1 MVTRIQQRRGTAAQW
16 TAANPILAA
25 GEIGLETD
33 TGFEKAGDGVTAWT
47 TLGYIVGIAPITHA
61 ATGKATPVDA
71 DEMPLVDSAASN
83 GLKKLTWA
91 NLKATLKAYLD
102 TLYSTSGYLG
112 AFTFAGL
119 PAAAGVSGKWAL
131 VTDVGSA
138 PGVFMVSNG
147 ARWKTISGTAI
158 LKGLGAPVSGVANT
172 ETIIAQTLLPAGVL
186 QANDSIRIRATL
198 TKTGTTDAL
207 NFTVRIGTAGTT
219 ADTAITGLGATNQPV
234 TASGLG
240 GGEIYDIKLLSS
252 TSMQKLGPT
261 SNAVNTYSNASLNQ
275 PAAAATAI
283 SDASANALYVTVSIS
298 SSGTTNTVGANS
310 CQIQLMTP

>member
-112 AFTFAGL
+112 AYTFAGL
-119 PAAAGVSGKWAL
+119 PAASGASGKWAL
-131 VTDVGSA
+131 VTNLGTA
-138 PGVFMVSNG
+138 PGVLMISDG
-147 ARWKTISGTAI
+147 SRWKTISGTAI
-158 LKGLGAPVSGVANT
+158 LKGLGPPVAGIAST
-172 ETIIAQTLLPAGVL
+172 ETVIAQTLIPPGVL
-186 QANDSIRIRATL
+186 QPNDSLRLWTTL
-198 TKTGTTDAL
+198 TKSGTTDAL
-207 NFTVRIGTAGTT
+207 NLTMRVGTTGTA
-219 ADTAITGLGATNQPV
+219 ADTAITGLSALQPV
-234 TASGLG
+234 TASGIN
-240 GGEIYDIKLLSS
+240 GGEIFDIKLLSA
-252 TSMQKLGPT
+252 TSAQKLGPNGNALT
-261 SNAVNTYSNASLNQ
+261 TYNLPSSNS
-275 PAAAATAI
+275 AAALATTI
-283 SDASANALYVTVSIS
+283 PDASANALYVTVSIA

-310 CQIQLMTP
+310 CHIQLMTP